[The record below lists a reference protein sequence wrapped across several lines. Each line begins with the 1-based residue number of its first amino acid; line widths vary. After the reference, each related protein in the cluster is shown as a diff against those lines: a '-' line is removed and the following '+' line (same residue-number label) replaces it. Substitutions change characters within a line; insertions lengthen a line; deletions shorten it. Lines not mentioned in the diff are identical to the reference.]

1 MSVEL
6 SKFEQHPLIAE
17 AIQKASLYGVRV
29 RFEHHMH
36 NNALEIICLSETKAH
51 RAMLRE
57 RELVVLGESLIAE
70 RINTMVK
77 QFNNS
82 DASRIATLESEL
94 RTYKEVVTNLAF
106 QLEMKE
112 GRAHNTENINAIRSL
127 ALEQASNFVMDW
139 GIPKSGGDLVELCG
153 RIKSLHETKDVAI
166 KRAMAAIDIVFKDK
180 K

>member
-1 MSVEL
+1 MSVGL
-6 SKFEQHPLIAE
+6 SEFEQHPLIAE
-17 AIQKASLYGVRV
+17 AIQKASLYSVRV

-36 NNALEIICLSETKAH
+36 TNTLEIICLSETKAH
-51 RAMLRE
+51 RAMLTE
-57 RELVVLGESLIAE
+57 RELAMLGESLIAE
-70 RINTMVK
+70 KINTMVK
-77 QFNNS
+77 HFNNN
-82 DASRIATLESEL
+82 DAGRIATLESEL

-112 GRAHNTENINAIRSL
+112 GRAHNTENINAIRKL

-139 GIPKSGGDLVELCG
+139 GIPKSGSDLVELCS